1 MRRGTTPTIT
11 ANVMANI
18 SEMAIHLAFK
28 VGCKT
33 IVKSG
38 DDLTVV
44 LDESGEEPITK
55 VSVTLTQAE
64 TLSMKAESK
73 CEVQIR
79 AVEANGNVAIAT
91 TIGSIPVK
99 RILEEGVIYG

>member
-11 ANVMANI
+11 ANVMADI

-38 DDLTVV
+38 DDLTIS
-44 LDESGEEPITK
+44 LDESGEAPVTR
-55 VSVTLTQAE
+55 VTCTLTQAE
-64 TLSMKAESK
+64 TLSMKAETK